1 MSAAPSVP
9 QHLTAITFLAPT
21 MKAVY
26 RALLDH
32 ASRALNLTVDL
43 ITGSD
48 YAQAADADLC
58 FICGLPYV
66 LRSPPRHTPIM
77 EPLVA
82 PVLSDPR
89 CAGRPVYFSDVILR
103 RDSALHTFD
112 DLRGCR
118 WAFNEPESQSGCGIT
133 LYTLLQ
139 RGAAP
144 DFFGEVI
151 EAGFHQRAIRMV
163 VAGSADAAAIDWQ
176 VLAIERRDHPAL
188 DDALRVIDSFGPST
202 IQPLTAAR
210 RLDRALKD
218 DLRAVLSDPATASA
232 LHEPFARGFIT
243 HLVPVTDADYDDI
256 RAMRSACEQAGFTTL
271 R

>member
-1 MSAAPSVP
+1 MSAAPPVP
-9 QHLTAITFLAPT
+9 QHLTAITFLAPN

-32 ASRALNLTVDL
+32 ASRALNLTIDL

-48 YAQAADADLC
+48 YAQAADAELC

-66 LRSPPRHTPIM
+66 LRSPPRHAPIM

-82 PVLSDPR
+82 PVLNDPR
-89 CAGRPVYFSDVILR
+89 CAGRPVYYSDVIVR
-103 RDSALHTFD
+103 RNSDLHTFD

-139 RGAAP
+139 RGVTP
-144 DFFGEVI
+144 GFFGEVI
-151 EAGFHQRAIRMV
+151 EAGFHQRAISMV
-163 VAGSADAAAIDWQ
+163 IAGDVDAAAIDWQ
-176 VLAIERRDHPAL
+176 VLAVERRNNPAL
-188 DDALRVIDSFGPST
+188 YGALRVIDSFGPSS

-210 RLDRALKD
+210 RLDPALKD

-232 LHEPFARGFIT
+232 LHEPFARGLIAHF
-243 HLVPVTDADYDDI
+243 VPVTDADYDDI
-256 RAMRSACEQAGFTTL
+256 RAMWSTCEQAGFTAL